1 MTLETINNSFM
12 VKVVINILVAIA
24 LCTCLW
30 FIKVNTNPLDGG
42 IKKMESIL
50 VVYPFITPLIIVAL
64 FGKIG
69 VDYFNK
75 QSQSNLYMGECAF
88 MKSDPMKFNS
98 CMQQLV
104 NRKRREAEI
113 RQRQSSS

>member
-24 LCTCLW
+24 LGTCLW
-30 FIKVNTNPLDGG
+30 FIKVNTNPIKDG
-42 IKKMESIL
+42 IEKMESIL
-50 VVYPFITPLIIVAL
+50 VVYPFIVPLIIVAL
-64 FGKIG
+64 CGKIG
-69 VDYFNK
+69 VDYFHK

-88 MKSDPMKFNS
+88 MKSDPVKFNS

-104 NRKRREAEI
+104 NRKRREAES
-113 RQRQSSS
+113 RQRQAS